1 MTDKQLQNNE
11 RDSQNIRRNEGFF
24 SINEG
29 TQIVQEPTYL
39 KPPIPGEKKK
49 K

>member
-1 MTDKQLQNNE
+1 MTNGQLQNNE
-11 RDSQNIRRNEGFF
+11 RDSQNIRGNEGCF